1 VEDGSEGC
9 GVTEK
14 VEIAED
20 NNKARVGAGRRN
32 EGVGGVNSQ
41 NRK

>member
-1 VEDGSEGC
+1 VVSSTGIVEDGSEGC

-20 NNKARVGAGRRN
+20 TSEARERLVD
-32 EGVGGVNSQ
+32 
-41 NRK
+41 